1 MSFKK
6 RRKLRVLT
14 SYKVLHRD
22 KTYSLILKE
31 ENIGNRNY
39 STTGPPQANL
49 LSIISALISDCQIQ
63 HCFLPSRCSRPC
75 TSAMPPWFFFFA
87 LIARPA
93 IFQKKKARPAVC
105 STNAQ
110 RPAPKP
116 SPGLNHLTT
125 SQFFPTVLL
134 QTGSSKPG
142 EQLFQALGRIKSKL
156 GCTASFLQQACLPLG
171 ICFALIAIQRISF
184 PSGTVRTNCTLYA
197 DLEVECHKLAFAPS
211 PTGPSHRCACPEIA
225 DQFLKLVVLSRPM
238 AVPRRSI
245 QNRATS
251 IVMPY

>member
-75 TSAMPPWFFFFA
+75 ASAMPPWFFFFA
-87 LIARPA
+87 LIAC
-93 IFQKKKARPAVC
+93 PAVC
-105 STNAQ
+105 STNSQ
-110 RPAPKP
+110 RPAPEP
-116 SPGLNHLTT
+116 AYALNHLTT
-125 SQFFPTVLL
+125 SQFFPKVLL
-134 QTGSSKPG
+134 QTGSSNSG
-142 EQLFQALGRIKSKL
+142 EQLFQALDLIKSKL
-156 GCTASFLQQACLPLG
+156 GCIPSFLQQACPPLG
-171 ICFALIAIQRISF
+171 ICFALIAMQRTYVSPLQSALAFHQWF
-184 PSGTVRTNCTLYA
+184 PS
-197 DLEVECHKLAFAPS
+197 
-211 PTGPSHRCACPEIA
+211 
-225 DQFLKLVVLSRPM
+225 VVL
-238 AVPRRSI
+238 
-245 QNRATS
+245 
-251 IVMPY
+251 